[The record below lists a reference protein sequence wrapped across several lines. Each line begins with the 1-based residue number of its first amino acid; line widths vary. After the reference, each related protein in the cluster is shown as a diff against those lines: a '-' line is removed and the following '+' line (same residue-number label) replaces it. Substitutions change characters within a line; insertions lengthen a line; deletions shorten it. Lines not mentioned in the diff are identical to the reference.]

1 MIYQGK
7 EGSICFYYKNVLIS
21 GYGLSKKKTLEA
33 YLYQGDH
40 LIKQSKG
47 INIKTQIKMY
57 LYFCNVIHTRKLNK
71 QRITDKD
78 HIYFISCISAL
89 LRLKIIEN
97 DDSNGYLVCPRKP
110 INKIYSLRY

>member
-7 EGSICFYYKNVLIS
+7 EGSMCFYYKDILIS
-21 GYGLSKKKTLEA
+21 GFALSKKKTPDA

-47 INIKTQIKMY
+47 INIKKQIEAY
-57 LYFCNVIHTRKLNK
+57 LYFCNVIYERKIK
-71 QRITDKD
+71 KRRIKRED
-78 HIYFISCISAL
+78 HIYFISCLSAL

-97 DDSNGYLVCPRKP
+97 DDANGFLVCPPKP
-110 INKIYSLRY
+110 KNTKYSLRY